1 MTYTWKHGNYQH
13 LGANIQ
19 KCIKID
25 AETQTIIE
33 NVKGRSFS
41 DSMRKQKIIRKEKKG
56 RYIIRFALLMDA

>member
-41 DSMRKQKIIRKEKKG
+41 DKVCNMAAEYAKMKE
-56 RYIIRFALLMDA
+56 M